1 MRCSKCGK
9 SLGEGEVFCPD
20 CGIRV
25 AGASTGRESP
35 QPGEA
40 EIESLA
46 TGKPVA
52 PDGTSAGQA
61 GDGPELTA
69 DSETAASA
77 VPGSTV
83 PPAPPEPGAPR
94 GKTSGFSIAS
104 LILGIA
110 GLLICPILASI
121 LAFIFGLFAK
131 GEIRRGNGAL
141 KGSGMATAGITLGII
156 GIAIPV
162 ILAAV
167 LVPLGVVFVKPE
179 LRAAARLLDGAA
191 AARIYYFEH
200 GDSYKR
206 MRDTDLERIDDSVD
220 FRVAPGKTADAVYID
235 SVADQSVRLYCYS
248 SRGNR
253 YTAVARRDQWRYV
266 FRYWHGP
273 MRWFDEWNHER
284 LFD

>member
-9 SLGEGEVFCPD
+9 SSGEGEVFCPE

-25 AGASTGRESP
+25 AGSSAGGERP
-35 QPGEA
+35 RPGEA
-40 EIESLA
+40 DTGSPA
-46 TGKPVA
+46 TGEPGAPVVTGA
-52 PDGTSAGQA
+52 ATSA
-61 GDGPELTA
+61 E
-69 DSETAASA
+69 
-77 VPGSTV
+77 PGSPL
-83 PPAPPEPGAPR
+83 PPSPPEPGAHR

-104 LILGIA
+104 LILGVA
-110 GLLICPILASI
+110 GLVICPILASI
-121 LAFIFGLFAK
+121 LAFVFGLFAK
-131 GEIRRGNGAL
+131 GEIRRGNGAV
-141 KGSGMATAGITLGII
+141 KGSGMATAGIILGIA

-179 LRAAARLLDGAA
+179 LRAAGRLLDGAA

-200 GDSYKR
+200 GDSYTG
-206 MRDTDLERIDDSVD
+206 MRDTDLKRIDDSVD
-220 FRVAPGKTADAVYID
+220 FRVAPGKTADVVYID
-235 SVADQSVRLYCYS
+235 SMKDQSVRLYCYS

-253 YTAVARRDQWRYV
+253 YTAVARQDQWRYV
-266 FRYWHGP
+266 FRYWNGP